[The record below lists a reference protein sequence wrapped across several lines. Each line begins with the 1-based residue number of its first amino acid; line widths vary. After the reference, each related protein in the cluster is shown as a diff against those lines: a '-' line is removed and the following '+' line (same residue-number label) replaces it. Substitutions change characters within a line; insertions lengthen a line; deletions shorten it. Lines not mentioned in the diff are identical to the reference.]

1 MNDMNELVVL
11 AEIDFLLL
19 LNKWYNVVI
28 TVKNNK
34 ILA

>member
-11 AEIDFLLL
+11 AEMDFLLL

-28 TVKNNK
+28 TVEDNK